1 MGDHIFCYYFKLF
14 QVSIF
19 LMATGTE
26 IEITQQEF
34 RATELL
40 EIGQSGT

>member
-19 LMATGTE
+19 LATGTE
-26 IEITQQEF
+26 IEITEQEF